1 MIFNN
6 SSEAIDQS
14 INIVDINDKNIVI
27 IDKEDIK
34 KTKGELEYERK

>member
-6 SSEAIDQS
+6 SSEAIDQG